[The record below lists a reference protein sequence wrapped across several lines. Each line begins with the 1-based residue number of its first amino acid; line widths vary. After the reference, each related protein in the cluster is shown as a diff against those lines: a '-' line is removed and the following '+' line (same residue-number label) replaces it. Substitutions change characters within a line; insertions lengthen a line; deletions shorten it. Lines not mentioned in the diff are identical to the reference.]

1 VTAPETATDT
11 GKSDASSVVSF
22 SLIVKTFA
30 PGWPAAVMGT
40 GAFAIATLRF
50 SREVPALEWMAWCLH
65 GLNMALFAVISV
77 PWLLRWI
84 LARAA
89 AIATFKHPV
98 AASFYPTYAIALL
111 IMAGELKVFG
121 GYLQAAVF
129 VWWLGVALMFTLG
142 MTVLLS
148 VFEGEHVTIDHI
160 TPGIFM
166 PPVGLAVI
174 PVAGGPLI
182 FAQPEMLRDLALTIN
197 GIGFGAGMFMY
208 LALLALVF
216 HRLYV
221 HKRLPPMMVPTF
233 WINLAP
239 LGVMVVSGLNL
250 VAVAPFA
257 GDRGPYLMAAF
268 LVWGF
273 GAFWLF
279 MAMLFTWS
287 ARKAAPLAFSLTWWA
302 FTFPL
307 GAFTL
312 GSQRLAEATGL
323 STPLGVGWL
332 AWALLAL
339 IWTITLIKTIG
350 GVASGKLFQPHG

>member
-1 VTAPETATDT
+1 MD
-11 GKSDASSVVSF
+11 KSGTPIPFSA

-50 SREVPALEWMAWCLH
+50 SREIPALEWMAWCLH
-65 GLNMALFAVISV
+65 GFNLVLFALISI
-77 PWLLRWI
+77 PWLLRWV

-89 AIATFKHPV
+89 VVATFKHPV

-111 IMAGELKVFG
+111 IMAGELRVFG
-121 GYLQAAVF
+121 GHLEAALI
-129 VWWLGVALMFTLG
+129 VWWLGVVLMFVLG

-148 VFEGEHVTIDHI
+148 IFEGEHVNLDHI

-174 PVAGGPLI
+174 PVAGGPLLSS
-182 FAQPEMLRDLALTIN
+182 QPDVLRDLALTIN
-197 GIGFGAGMFMY
+197 GIGLGAGMFMY

-221 HKRLPPMMVPTF
+221 HKRLSPMMVPTF

-250 VAVAPFA
+250 VAVSPFA
-257 GDRGPYLMAAF
+257 GESGAYLMAAF
-268 LVWGF
+268 LFWGF

-279 MAMLFTWS
+279 MSVLLTWS
-287 ARKAAPLAFSLTWWA
+287 ARKTAPLTFSLTWWA

-312 GSQRLAEATGL
+312 GSQRLTEVTGL
-323 STPLGVGWL
+323 STPFAFGWL
-332 AWALLAL
+332 AWTLLTL
-339 IWTITLIKTIG
+339 IWTLTLLNTIG
-350 GVASGKLFQPHG
+350 GVVSGKLFQPHG